1 MGASSTETV
10 LLHLL
15 PNCLTPVMAQ
25 FPLSL
30 SYAILDAAALSF
42 IGLGVPPP
50 TPEWGNMVRDGV
62 RYLTTGEWWMAI
74 FPGGIMALTILA
86 FNLLGDGLRDVFDP
100 RTQMNLPRQTP
111 LLEVRDLAIEFRSAR
126 GIARAVTDATF
137 TVRHSEIVGL
147 VGESGSG
154 KSVTGNAILGLVAPG
169 GAITAGSI
177 HFDGH
182 DLVGD
187 GAGIE
192 NVRGAQ
198 IATIVQNPLTALNP
212 LMRVGK
218 QIDRV
223 YRRHAG
229 ASAAAAAERRLE
241 LLRSVRIADP
251 ESVSQRYPHQ
261 LSGGMAQRVM
271 IVMALICQPQL
282 VIADEPTTGLDVTVQ
297 RQILELLR
305 QCQQALGMSVL
316 FITHDLG
323 VVAQS
328 CERVV
333 VMYAGRVVEQ
343 ALTEHLFATPRH
355 PYSLGLIQSATL
367 RLRRCQHD
375 DWKRSQCTRP
385 RVGVCV
391 PSRCPHATDV
401 CRTEV
406 PALVGDD
413 ASRVACHHP
422 LAPAP
427 VHLAGEPATT
437 PSRSAACPPA
447 GEIGAGA

>member
-1 MGASSTETV
+1 
-10 LLHLL
+10 
-15 PNCLTPVMAQ
+15 
-25 FPLSL
+25 
-30 SYAILDAAALSF
+30 
-42 IGLGVPPP
+42 
-50 TPEWGNMVRDGV
+50 
-62 RYLTTGEWWMAI
+62 
-74 FPGGIMALTILA
+74 
-86 FNLLGDGLRDVFDP
+86 
-100 RTQMNLPRQTP
+100 MNLPRQTP

-305 QCQQALGMSVL
+305 QRQQALGMSVL

-355 PYSLGLIQSATL
+355 PYSLGLIQSA
-367 RLRRCQHD
+367 
-375 DWKRSQCTRP
+375 P
-385 RVGVCV
+385 RFDSDAASTMTGSV
-391 PSRCPHATDV
+391 PSALARVSGCVFHPRCPHATDV